1 MKIWYGVSTFNF
13 YNHMNVSIAACIE
26 IVKIDKLNR
35 YEFSNAAVTLRRVYN
50 EEKTLLL
57 R

>member
-1 MKIWYGVSTFNF
+1 
-13 YNHMNVSIAACIE
+13 MNVSIAACIE

-35 YEFSNAAVTLRRVYN
+35 YEFPNAAVTLRRVYN